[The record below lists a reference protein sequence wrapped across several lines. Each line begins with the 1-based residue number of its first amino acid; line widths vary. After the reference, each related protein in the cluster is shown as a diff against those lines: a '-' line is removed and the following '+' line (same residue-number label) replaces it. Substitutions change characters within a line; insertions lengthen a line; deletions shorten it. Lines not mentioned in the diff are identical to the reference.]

1 MRYLI
6 QFAVP
11 ALIFLGVVYAV
22 TRRRQPGSGHD
33 GGAGVFL
40 TILVIGAVVAVASL
54 FVLQVNWDA

>member
-40 TILVIGAVVAVASL
+40 TIKSLVRWWL
-54 FVLQVNWDA
+54 